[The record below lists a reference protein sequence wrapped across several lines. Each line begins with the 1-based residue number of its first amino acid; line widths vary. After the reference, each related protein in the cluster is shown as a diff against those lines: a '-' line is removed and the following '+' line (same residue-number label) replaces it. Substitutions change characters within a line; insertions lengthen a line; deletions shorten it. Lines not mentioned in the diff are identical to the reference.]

1 MSRFGGFVS
10 LVFQTR
16 RSVWLAVWLVCGS
29 LIACSGSD
37 PAELMSSAKA
47 YAEKRDHAAAVIQL
61 KNLIQQQPDSAEA
74 RWLLAQS
81 LQATGDAVGAES
93 EYRKALSL
101 GYSPDLVVP
110 RLVETMLVQLQH
122 QKVVDQFARQKLS
135 TPKAQTD
142 LLVLVAEAHLGLNRG
157 ERAQE
162 VVDAALQ
169 LQPEHAGAKV
179 FKARFLAGARKYDE
193 ADALLASVLKQ
204 YPDDADAWKLK
215 GDLYH
220 YGLKRSDEA
229 LEAYR
234 KAVEVK
240 PRARD
245 ALVGIVRVHL
255 SLGRVKEASEA
266 LGQLQKL
273 DPGLPFTQFME
284 AQVAFAANDLPKTRE
299 ILQKLLIKSPDNPQV
314 QELAG
319 VVEFKSGAL
328 LQAEPL
334 LRKAVKA
341 SPNST
346 VARRLLMLTYMQLGQ
361 VDKAIDLV
369 PEDVIDS
376 SDSDLIAAAGQAYL
390 LQGSQDKADAL
401 LRKAAGMTPNDPA
414 KQTALAVSR
423 LQGGETEQGIQDL
436 RRIAATDTGVMADM
450 ALINTLV
457 QKGDLAGAL
466 KALDQLQGKRKDD
479 PMPVLLRSR
488 VLMLK
493 GDAAGSRQVLQAA
506 IAQHPKFFPLVKALV
521 AQDVLEKKLAE
532 AESKVAAFLATEP
545 KHSAAL
551 MAFAELK
558 AVRGAAPSEV
568 VAQLQKAI
576 DASPDVMEPRLALV
590 SYQLRQKD
598 VRGALSTA
606 QAALAAAPDNVR
618 VIEALAA
625 VQVAAGE
632 HNQALSSYGKIAA
645 KAPESGMPH
654 VQIASVHAA
663 AKNWPAARDSLNKAL
678 EVEPQLLAAQTALVN
693 VNIQLKRIPEALAVA
708 RQVQSQRPK
717 QPVGFVLEGDLQV
730 QAGQPAQ
737 AVAPYRTA
745 SGLQP
750 ELTTLAVKLDAALR
764 ASGQVEEA
772 DKVSAQRMREH
783 PKDWGFLTYMG
794 ERALAE
800 NRYPLAEK
808 LYAAVVAAQPNN
820 VMALNNLAW
829 AQGKQ
834 GKSEALLLVQKA
846 DKLAPKNPMVLDTWA
861 MLLAEGK
868 QWAKALEL
876 QKQVV
881 QLQPSQPELKLA
893 LARYQLASG
902 DKNGARE
909 TLSVLR
915 KLGSEFKGQAEV
927 EGLWKQL

>member
-1 MSRFGGFVS
+1 M
-10 LVFQTR
+10 
-16 RSVWLAVWLVCGS
+16 A
-29 LIACSGSD
+29 
-37 PAELMSSAKA
+37 SAKA

-61 KNLIQQQPDSAEA
+61 KNLIQQQPELAEA
-74 RWLLAQS
+74 RWLLGQS

-101 GYSPDLVVP
+101 GHSPDLVVP

-122 QKVVDQFARQKLS
+122 QKVIDQFARHKLS
-135 TPKAQTD
+135 APKAQTD
-142 LLVLVAEAHLGLNRG
+142 LMVLLAEAHLGLNRG
-157 ERAQE
+157 ERAKE
-162 VVDAALQ
+162 VLDAALQ
-169 LQPEHAGAKV
+169 VQPEHAGARV
-179 FKARFLAGARKYDE
+179 FKARFLAGARQYDE
-193 ADALLASVLKQ
+193 ADALLVAVLKQ
-204 YPDDADAWKLK
+204 HPGDADAWKLK

-220 YGLKRSDEA
+220 YGFKRTEEA

-234 KAVEVK
+234 KAVEVQ

-245 ALVGIVRVHL
+245 AMVGIVRVHL
-255 SLGRVKEASEA
+255 SQGQVKEASDA
-266 LGQLQKL
+266 LVQLQKL
-273 DPGLPFTQFME
+273 DPGLPLTQFME
-284 AQVAFAANDLPKTRE
+284 AQVAFAANDLAKTRA
-299 ILQKLLIKSPDNPQV
+299 IVQKLLIKSPDNPQV

-319 VVEFKSGAL
+319 VVEFKAGAL

-334 LRKAVKA
+334 LRKTVKA
-341 SPNST
+341 SPNAT

-361 VDKAIDLV
+361 VDKAVELV
-369 PEDVIDS
+369 PEDVLDS
-376 SDSDLIAAAGQAYL
+376 PDSDLMAAAGQAYL
-390 LQGSQDKADAL
+390 LQGRQDKADAL

-423 LQGGETEQGIQDL
+423 LRGGETEQGIQDL
-436 RRIAATDTGVMADM
+436 RRIAATDAGVMADM

-466 KALDQLQGKRKDD
+466 KALDHLQGKRKDD

-488 VLMLK
+488 VLLLK
-493 GDAAGSRQVLQAA
+493 GDAAGSRQVLQEALTR
-506 IAQHPKFFPLVKALV
+506 HPKFFPLVKALV
-521 AQDVLEKKLAE
+521 AQDVSEKKLVE
-532 AESKVAAFLATEP
+532 ADGRVAAFLAIEP
-545 KHSAAL
+545 KHTAAL
-551 MAFAELK
+551 MASAELK
-558 AVRGAAPSEV
+558 AVRGAPPSEV
-568 VAQLQKAI
+568 VAQIQKAVES
-576 DASPDVMEPRLALV
+576 SPDGVEPRLALV

-598 VRGALSTA
+598 VRGALSSA
-606 QAALAAAPDNVR
+606 QSALAAVPENVR

-632 HNQALSSYGKIAA
+632 HNQALSSYGKLAA
-645 KAPESGMPH
+645 KSPDSGMPH
-654 VQIASVHAA
+654 VQIASVHAST
-663 AKNWPAARDSLNKAL
+663 KNWSAARDSLTKAL
-678 EVEPQLLAAQTALVN
+678 EIEPQLLAAQTALVN
-693 VNIQLKRIPEALAVA
+693 VHLQLKRVPEALAVA
-708 RQVQSQRPK
+708 RQVQTQRPK

-772 DKVSAQRMREH
+772 DKASAQRMREH

-800 NRYPLAEK
+800 KRYPVAEK
-808 LYAAVVAAQPNN
+808 LYAAAVAVQPDN

-834 GKSEALLLVQKA
+834 GKSEALLVVQKA

-861 MLLAEGK
+861 MLLAQGK

-876 QKQVV
+876 QKQAV
-881 QLQPSQPELKLA
+881 QLEPSQPELKLA

-915 KLGSEFKGQAEV
+915 KLGSEFKGQSEV